1 MQNKELR
8 LSLSPPTENAAFSL
22 VEVVVALGIVSF
34 AIVAVMGMLPIA
46 LKTSRESM
54 TETDATMIARR
65 IFSEISCGTNS
76 QRSLSTDTNNGVK
89 AINLATDSSNTFIAF
104 RETGEALYATN
115 TNSTVNSINTDY
127 LAQISIS
134 TNTGISNL
142 SRVLVDILS
151 PAAASP
157 TNRATNSFV
166 TLVGY

>member
-8 LSLSPPTENAAFSL
+8 LLPSPLTENVAFSL
-22 VEVVVALGIVSF
+22 VEVVIALGIVSF

-54 TETDATMIARR
+54 TETDAAVIARR
-65 IFSEISCGTNS
+65 ILSEISCGTNS
-76 QRSLSTDTNNGVK
+76 QRSMSTNINNGVK
-89 AINLATDSSNTFIAF
+89 TIDLAIDSADTFIAY
-104 RETGEALYATN
+104 RETGEVLYATN
-115 TNSTVNSINTDY
+115 TNSAVNSANTDY

-151 PAAASP
+151 PASAQPA
-157 TNRATNSFV
+157 NRVTNSFV
-166 TLVGY
+166 TLFGY

>member
-1 MQNKELR
+1 MPGKVSSPSR
-8 LSLSPPTENAAFSL
+8 LNPAGNPAFSL

-54 TETDATMIARR
+54 TETDAALIARR

-76 QRSLSTDTNNGVK
+76 QRAVSMDTNNSVK
-89 AINLATDSSNTFIAF
+89 TIDLAGDSTNTVIAF
-104 RETGEALYATN
+104 RENGEALYATN
-115 TNSTVNSINTDY
+115 SINAVNSTAIDY

-142 SRVLVDILS
+142 SRILVDILS

-157 TNRATNSFV
+157 TNRVTNSFC